1 MKNKIYVHLLLISIT
16 AIFVTI
22 LAGSAYFYD
31 LYEKQVLQEIKTA
44 AHLLESLSLEG
55 LDEHDLKE
63 LEEKKIRITRI
74 DEKGTV
80 IYDSSVQ
87 PQIMENHRGRR
98 EVQQALSNGEG
109 EDSRRSKTLGR
120 ITYYYAVA
128 EREGG
133 VIRVSKEAAGLLSIL
148 YEMAPIIFIIGIG
161 CFLLCLMI
169 AKVLT
174 VKIMEPIEEMVENM
188 VVNEDG
194 TTKPS
199 VYYELNPVM
208 KKIYQQHT
216 DILKNAKIRQEF
228 TANVSHELKTPL
240 TAISGY
246 AQLIENGMAGA
257 EESRYFAGEIE
268 KNSKRLLNLI
278 NDIIRLSELDS
289 GNLCITEE
297 KVNLKEVALQCIQ
310 VLKMYASQNNVSIEF
325 RGQDAYVWAER
336 AMLEELIYNLCDNAI
351 RYNRENGSVEVVV
364 SYYFK
369 KVVLTIEDT
378 GIGIEEEYQERI
390 FERFYRVDK
399 SRSKK
404 TGGTG
409 LGLAIVKHIVS
420 CMRAQL
426 KLKSEVGVGT
436 KIEII
441 FPEIEDDKE

>member
-1 MKNKIYVHLLLISIT
+1 MKKKIYVHLLLISMT
-16 AIFVTI
+16 AIFVTMV
-22 LAGSAYFYD
+22 AGSAYFYD
-31 LYEKQVLQEIKTA
+31 LYEKQILQEIKTS
-44 AHLLESLSLEG
+44 AHLLESLGLEG
-55 LDEHDLKE
+55 LDNRDLRE

-87 PQIMENHRGRR
+87 PEIMENHGDRL
-98 EVQQALSNGEG
+98 EVQQALREGEG
-109 EDSRRSKTLGR
+109 EASRRSKTLGR
-120 ITYYYAVA
+120 ITHYYAVA
-128 EREGG
+128 EHEGG
-133 VIRVSKEAAGLLSIL
+133 VLRVSKEAAGWLSIL
-148 YEMAPIIFIIGIG
+148 YEMAPIILIIGIG
-161 CFLLCLMI
+161 CFLLCSMI

-174 VKIMEPIEEMVENM
+174 IKIMEPMEEMVDNI
-188 VVNEDG
+188 VVDQEG
-194 TTKPS
+194 STKPT
-199 VYYELNPVM
+199 VYPELNPVI

-216 DILKNAKIRQEF
+216 DILKSAKIRQEF

-246 AQLIENGMAGA
+246 AQLIENGMAGE

-278 NDIIRLSELDS
+278 NDIIRLAELDS
-289 GNLCITEE
+289 GNLCIMEE
-297 KVNLKEVALQCIQ
+297 RINLKEVALQCIQ
-310 VLKMYASQNNVSIEF
+310 VLNMYASQNNVSIDF
-325 RGQDAYVWAER
+325 RGQDAYVLAER
-336 AMLEELIYNLCDNAI
+336 SMLEELIYNLCDNAI
-351 RYNRENGSVEVVV
+351 RYNRDNGRVEIIV

-378 GIGIEEEYQERI
+378 GIGIGKEHQERI

-420 CMRAQL
+420 CLKAEL
-426 KLKSEVGVGT
+426 KLTSEMGVGT